1 MKKYQIVQALKYLK
15 LIKNQECPGVARNLG
30 VTKSNSN
37 NILFVDSDDYL
48 VDGFIIK
55 LIKFIKTNKFNLI
68 YLNKS
73 SKVKLS
79 PYNKY
84 NKATLEKFFRKSTN
98 MQSISIVFKK
108 KFLIKNK

>member
-1 MKKYQIVQALKYLK
+1 MG
-15 LIKNQECPGVARNLG
+15 PGVARNLG
-30 VTKSNSN
+30 VKSNSN

-79 PYNKY
+79 PYNK
-84 NKATLEKFFRKSTN
+84 
-98 MQSISIVFKK
+98 
-108 KFLIKNK
+108 